1 MSNFEYKQTAVCQY
15 DEQELKEMTDTLLKS
30 INSIRDLKTILNP
43 KLGESVEP
51 VLREATTL
59 YNRLHEDMHT
69 LVQMR
74 Q

>member
-1 MSNFEYKQTAVCQY
+1 MSDFEFKRTAVCQY
-15 DEQELKEMTDTLLKS
+15 DEQELKDMADTVLKT

-43 KLGESVEP
+43 KLSESVEP

-59 YNRLHEDMHT
+59 YNKLSEDMRK
-69 LVQMR
+69 LRQMR

>member
-1 MSNFEYKQTAVCQY
+1 MSDFEFKRTAVCQY
-15 DEQELKEMTDTLLKS
+15 DEHELKDMADTVLKT

-43 KLGESVEP
+43 KLSESVEP

-59 YNRLHEDMHT
+59 YNKLSEDMRK
-69 LVQMR
+69 LRQMR